1 MEEEKKMKR
10 MMFLLA
16 ALAMSSFILLAA
28 CKKETKVEPAADE
41 TKTEEPKADEP
52 KADEPKADE
61 PKADEPKAEGGDSV
75 GVPECD
81 EYIGKYT
88 KCVADK
94 IPAAQKA
101 LMEKSLTAM
110 KDAWKKAA
118 ETEAGKKGLAVA
130 CKTALDTAKKSMAAF
145 KCDF

>member
-28 CKKETKVEPAADE
+28 CKKETKVEPVADE
-41 TKTEEPKADEP
+41 TKTE
-52 KADEPKADE
+52 EPKADE

-101 LMEKSLTAM
+101 LMETSLTAM
-110 KDAWKKAA
+110 KDAWKTAA
-118 ETEAGKKGLAVA
+118 KTEAGKKGLAVA